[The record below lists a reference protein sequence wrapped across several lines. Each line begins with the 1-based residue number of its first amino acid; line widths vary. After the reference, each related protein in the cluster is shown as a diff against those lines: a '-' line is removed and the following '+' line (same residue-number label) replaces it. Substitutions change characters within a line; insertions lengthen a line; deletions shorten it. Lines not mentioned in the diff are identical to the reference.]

1 VWALVGGEFC
11 VIIEWLVDLAAL
23 QYLGETIYCDGVHY
37 PQNSLVFGM
46 FNGYYAAPPEHYS
59 RLSREALEASLSLK
73 TLPVVSSSIKQ
84 SYTKWTLMN
93 VADACQKLCLL
104 RGEISSL
111 KQKIEV
117 DCGVAGGRSRKC
129 EAAKSRIRLLSNE
142 LNIQAIKERTEKTA
156 LERLKVT
163 VSEEASTVKQL
174 QVQLNDLVVQ
184 VTEDKEKL
192 ASRSDSLQSINGRS
206 GYRCSDMLHQL
217 TQILPIHRV
226 SLNGLE
232 NEK

>member
-1 VWALVGGEFC
+1 VSVLEFYKSEVIYQALNPNWAALDPHSMMNKTDTAIPAFQIKVWALVGGEFC

-142 LNIQAIKERTEKTA
+142 LNIQAIKERTG
-156 LERLKVT
+156 LCVDVGGL
-163 VSEEASTVKQL
+163 
-174 QVQLNDLVVQ
+174 LVGVMG
-184 VTEDKEKL
+184 VVFREDSFGEVEG
-192 ASRSDSLQSINGRS
+192 DSQ
-206 GYRCSDMLHQL
+206 
-217 TQILPIHRV
+217 
-226 SLNGLE
+226 
-232 NEK
+232 